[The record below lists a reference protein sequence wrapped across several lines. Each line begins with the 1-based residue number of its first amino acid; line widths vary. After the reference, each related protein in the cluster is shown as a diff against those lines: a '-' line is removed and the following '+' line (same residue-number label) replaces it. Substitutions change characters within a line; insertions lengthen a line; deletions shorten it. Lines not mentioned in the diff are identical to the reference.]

1 LIPDTSVRTA
11 LRVVPRSVGFRSV
24 LSVQGEI
31 DIATA
36 GSLRSALERARESG
50 RRDIWVDLSEVT
62 FMDSSGLNALVRADH
77 DCAAHNVR
85 LTVICP
91 AGPVR
96 RTLELT
102 GLVHALNVQASR
114 SDAQLR
120 Q

>member
-1 LIPDTSVRTA
+1 
-11 LRVVPRSVGFRSV
+11 V
-24 LSVQGEI
+24 LSVRGEI
-31 DIATA
+31 DMATA
-36 GSLRSALERARESG
+36 GVLQDAIDRARESG
-50 RRDIWVDLSEVT
+50 RREIWADLTEVT

-77 DCAAHNVR
+77 DCAANHVR

-91 AGPVR
+91 PGPVH

-102 GLVHALNVQASR
+102 GLIRELNVQASR